1 MNEVDDDKIIKYRDE
16 EGESQEMPA
25 SSAKKLPKDHP
36 AKIAYD
42 TMGKYDDYQ
51 DKKDDSEKDDGGKL
65 PRDMYE
71 LSSYTKENGG
81 WIGID
86 DMDFVHV
93 MRAFEKMQEEVTR
106 LKKDNDKFYGKY
118 DEGLQISVSQ
128 TNQITKLE
136 QEVSHLREKL
146 ASDERARIMRIKDL
160 KERNAYL
167 EEKIEDIKQNYV
179 LREVYELLF
188 DKCEQLEKSNYFYFK
203 RIKSFYESQIPSS
216 VPTATFNYIPNNE
229 EGEKLVDDMKRYLN
243 KERYTLKDRGQCI
256 NREKYPL
263 EEVSTDRGID
273 KKEYGKFLK
282 VHINE
287 KRRSK

>member
-1 MNEVDDDKIIKYRDE
+1 MK
-16 EGESQEMPA
+16 S
-25 SSAKKLPKDHP
+25 KKLIELLINK
-36 AKIAYD
+36 
-42 TMGKYDDYQ
+42 
-51 DKKDDSEKDDGGKL
+51 
-65 PRDMYE
+65 
-71 LSSYTKENGG
+71 LSS
-81 WIGID
+81 
-86 DMDFVHV
+86 
-93 MRAFEKMQEEVTR
+93 Q
-106 LKKDNDKFYGKY
+106 
-118 DEGLQISVSQ
+118 
-128 TNQITKLE
+128 
-136 QEVSHLREKL
+136 
-146 ASDERARIMRIKDL
+146 ERARIMRIKDL

-188 DKCEQLEKSNYFYFK
+188 DKCEQLEK

-229 EGEKLVDDMKRYLN
+229 EGEKLVDDMKQYLN

-287 KRRSK
+287 KRRSKWVQ